1 MRLSELVASA
11 AASDPELGW
20 DYAGDVASTA
30 ATEISGLALDS
41 RSVRR
46 GDLFFC
52 VPGQVVDGHDFAAAA
67 RDSGASALVVDHEV
81 PALLPQVVVTAVRPA
96 MAQLSAVFYDNPSR
110 SLTLVG
116 VTGTNGKT
124 TTASL
129 VHSIFMAAGLRSDL
143 IGTLTGSLTT
153 PEAPHL
159 QAALRA
165 MVDDGVRAVA
175 MEVSSHALV
184 QDRVTGTHFDV
195 GIFTNLTPDHLD
207 YHESLDDYFDAKAS
221 LFGVDRVAAAVI
233 NVDDAYGRRL
243 ADRAPMPVTTVSRR
257 DVDIA
262 RVDLGGS
269 RFSWRSLDIELALP
283 GLFNIDN
290 AIAAASAASLVGIGA
305 DAIVEGLG
313 SAPSVPGRFE
323 VVPHDGDAPVVI
335 VDFAHTPDGIEKVL
349 GSLRAIAPTAPVT
362 IVFGCGGDRDVAKR
376 PLMAAAAEAGADRVV
391 VTSDNPRSE
400 PPEAIVADVVS
411 GLERPADAVVDTDR
425 RSAIERAIRSAGPSG
440 VVVIAGKGAE
450 TSQTIGDQVLAFD
463 DRVVAAEVLA
473 ELNRGSR

>member
-1 MRLSELVASA
+1 MRLSELVSSA
-11 AASDPELGW
+11 ATFAPELGW
-20 DYAGDVASTA
+20 DYAGDVDTA
-30 ATEISGLALDS
+30 ASTEISGLALDS
-41 RSVRR
+41 RSVQR

-52 VPGQVVDGHDFAAAA
+52 VPGQAVDGHDFAAAA
-67 RDSGASALVVDHEV
+67 RESGASALVVDHEV
-81 PALLPQVVVTAVRPA
+81 SARLPQVVVTAVRPA
-96 MAQLSAVFYDNPSR
+96 MAHLSAMFYDDPSR

-116 VTGTNGKT
+116 ITGTNGKT

-129 VHSIFMAAGLRSDL
+129 LRSIFMAAGLRSDV
-143 IGTLTGSLTT
+143 IGTLTGSRTT

-159 QAALRA
+159 QGALRA
-165 MVDDGVRAVA
+165 MVDQGMRAVA

-207 YHESLDDYFDAKAS
+207 YHASLEDYFEAKAS
-221 LFGVDRVAAAVI
+221 LFGVGRVAAAVI

-243 ADRAPMPVTTVSRR
+243 ADRVPVPVTTVSRG

-262 RVDLGGS
+262 RVDLAGS

-290 AIAAASAASLVGIGA
+290 AIAAASAASLVGVGA

-313 SAPSVPGRFE
+313 SASSVPGRFE
-323 VVPHDGDAPVVI
+323 VVTHAGEAPVVI
-335 VDFAHTPDGIEKVL
+335 VDFAHTPDAIEKVL
-349 GSLRAIAPTAPVT
+349 GSVRAIAPASAIT

-400 PPEAIVADVVS
+400 PSEAILADMVA
-411 GLERPADAVVDTDR
+411 GLERPSDAVVDTDR
-425 RSAIERAIRSAGPSG
+425 RSAIERAIRSSEPGG

-450 TSQTIGDQVLAFD
+450 TTQTIGDQVLAFD
-463 DRVVAAEVLA
+463 DRVVSAGVLA
-473 ELNRGSR
+473 DLDGGSR